1 MKQKVPE
8 VTRVLYIVPLVNI
21 FHSLSC
27 EMLALEIPH
36 QILSSGEGFKVDKCA
51 KVVCVSPEKLL
62 EKSVMSSIL
71 QLSWSAV
78 SIDEPHLGKPSNLI

>member
-1 MKQKVPE
+1 M
-8 VTRVLYIVPLVNI
+8 TRVLYIVPLVNI

-36 QILSSGEGFKVDKCA
+36 QILSSGGGFKIDECA
-51 KVVCVSPEKLL
+51 KVICLSPEKLL

-71 QLSWSAV
+71 KLSWSAV
-78 SIDEPHLGKPSNLI
+78 SIDEPHLGKPSKLIL